1 MAGYATRAGYLP
13 PLAGT
18 SQQPGKS
25 PPAEPGALGIEPLK
39 AAEFGAAEAAPRW
52 SLGRF
57 SSSFVPPTWP
67 HLHTHC
73 QLDLGTWTRTQGFA
87 LLMHRLTMRSDPS
100 MRSPLVCLATYNWK
114 LRRWVDFRKCQ
125 TATATPAEPG
135 GLPAMLVCGG
145 CVLGCA
151 CTRAIG
157 VSKCGGA
164 LAGPPLAP
172 QPDSAPP
179 HPRWGLFY

>member
-1 MAGYATRAGYLP
+1 MLGTRKY
-13 PLAGT
+13 
-18 SQQPGKS
+18 

-52 SLGRF
+52 WLGRF

-73 QLDLGTWTRTQGFA
+73 QLDLGTWDKTQGFA
-87 LLMHRLTMRSDPS
+87 LLMHLLTMCSDPS
-100 MRSPLVCLATYNWK
+100 MRSSLVCLAAHNWK

-135 GLPAMLVCGG
+135 GLPVMLEKGI
-145 CVLGCA
+145 A
-151 CTRAIG
+151 AD
-157 VSKCGGA
+157 
-164 LAGPPLAP
+164 PLSLPAVP
-172 QPDSAPP
+172 SHQITKED
-179 HPRWGLFY
+179 RRI